1 MKTNCVITIGRQFG
15 SGGRYVGRMLA
26 EKLGIPFY
34 DKELLSEAAK
44 QSGICE
50 EIFEDHDEKPTRSL
64 LFNLVTGMQVHG
76 DAGSYYMDMPLNHK
90 IFLAQFDAIRSIAD
104 KGPCVIV
111 GRCADYVL
119 KDRPN
124 TISVFLKAEMQSKV
138 ERAVKYYGVDPQK
151 AEDRIRKADKQRASY
166 YNYYATATWG
176 DVNNYDLCVDTG
188 KLGVEGMP
196 PEVLLSALRAAG
208 ATFEGEGATVK
219 ENPVTHAD
227 LLDLGLIGAG
237 SKAKRAALLRALA
250 LPEHLST
257 AALLDVLGTLTTR
270 EELVEECN
278 KIVANRE

>member
-111 GRCADYVL
+111 GRCADYIL
-119 KDRPN
+119 RDKYN
-124 TISVFLKAEMQSKV
+124 CKV
-138 ERAVKYYGVDPQK
+138 P
-151 AEDRIRKADKQRASY
+151 
-166 YNYYATATWG
+166 T
-176 DVNNYDLCVDTG
+176 
-188 KLGVEGMP
+188 
-196 PEVLLSALRAAG
+196 
-208 ATFEGEGATVK
+208 TFEE
-219 ENPVTHAD
+219 
-227 LLDLGLIGAG
+227 L
-237 SKAKRAALLRALA
+237 LA
-250 LPEHLST
+250 LPGVGRKSANLIMG
-257 AALLDVLGTLTTR
+257 DVFCKPAIVTDTHCIRL
-270 EELVEECN
+270 CN
-278 KIVANRE
+278 KIGLVDGIKEPQKVEMALWKIIPPEEGSDLCHRFVMHGRAVCNARKPECEKCCLNDICRYAAENAVPTKETKEASV